1 MSTKQEKFTSPLE
14 NKSIK
19 KKITAD
25 IDNFW
30 EDCIELLK
38 VNDSNNII
46 VSSEIAET
54 DDHPDDYITCKFISK
69 FSLINI
75 NS

>member
-46 VSSEIAET
+46 VSLENGSLPDQSEMWVGIIL
-54 DDHPDDYITCKFISK
+54 YCLKK
-69 FSLINI
+69 
-75 NS
+75 